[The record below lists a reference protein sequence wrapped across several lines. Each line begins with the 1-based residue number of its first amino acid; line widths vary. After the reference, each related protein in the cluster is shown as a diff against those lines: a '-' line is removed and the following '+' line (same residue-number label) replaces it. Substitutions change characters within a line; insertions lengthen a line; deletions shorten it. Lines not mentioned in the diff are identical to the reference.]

1 MNVKRFLAWNGHPQ
15 SLAISTGARSSRPH
29 PSASRR
35 RNPRS
40 KPLRHFGESAST
52 SLMIGDDVE
61 NDEFPSTTREWWK
74 TTNDEAKSGAMP
86 GVPFSSLGH
95 LGIDWSLG
103 FRHWSFSPADRGL
116 PKHEFSAIPQGQLLL
131 ASLDMVCH
139 RAILSL

>member
-1 MNVKRFLAWNGHPQ
+1 
-15 SLAISTGARSSRPH
+15 
-29 PSASRR
+29 
-35 RNPRS
+35 
-40 KPLRHFGESAST
+40 
-52 SLMIGDDVE
+52 MIGDDVE

-103 FRHWSFSPADRGL
+103 FRHSSFLWDWSLGFRHWSFSPADRGL